1 MKTSMYV
8 EYIIILNHCDWIKIE
23 ESIDTL
29 PTSLKRRKN
38 DVFRAELNFL
48 EFMRALQGAREYEI
62 IENGNF
68 NSCRVDYHFESL

>member
-1 MKTSMYV
+1 MKTSKYV
-8 EYIIILNHCDWIKIE
+8 EYIIILNHYDWNKIE

-29 PTSLKRRKN
+29 PVSQKSRKN

-48 EFMRALQGAREYEI
+48 EFMRALQGAREYKI

-68 NSCRVDYHFESL
+68 NACRVDYHFESL